1 MLTIQEILQS
11 LLPLSN
17 LKGMKLILSE
27 IIWITPE
34 NISNREEIEKILTQQ
49 YGSLIRWA
57 IVDLSGNKLK
67 ISVTYE
73 KGV

>member
-1 MLTIQEILQS
+1 
-11 LLPLSN
+11 
-17 LKGMKLILSE
+17 MKLILSE

-34 NISNREEIEKILTQQ
+34 NISNREEIEKILTQR

>member
-1 MLTIQEILQS
+1 MLTSQEILQS

-67 ISVTYE
+67 ISVTNE

>member
-1 MLTIQEILQS
+1 MLTSHEILQS